1 MVEIYERRIKRLEAR
16 VGGDDEDDVAEANK
30 GLNETLGLLDKANKA
45 IEDLEKFY
53 EKVQEWGKPDQR
65 IIGHIRSFPA
75 IAFIVGPEGF
85 TEDWGAFEFD
95 SRKFNNAFKGNFIDL
110 GMSCFI
116 SLQVIESNDYTQV
129 RRSHSTISP

>member
-16 VGGDDEDDVAEANK
+16 VGGDVDEDVAEAKK
-30 GLNETLGLLDKANKA
+30 GLKKAWGLLDKANKA

-53 EKVQEWGKPDQR
+53 EKVKWGKPDQR
-65 IIGHIRSFPA
+65 TIGYIRSSPA
-75 IAFIVGPEGF
+75 IAFNVGLEGF
-85 TEDWGAFEFD
+85 TEDWGAFELD
-95 SRKFNNAFKGNFIDL
+95 SHKFNGAFKGNFIDL

-116 SLQVIESNDYTQV
+116 SLQVIKSNGYTQV